1 MEEFYSFIAQF
12 NIYQSF
18 CTVTYQELVQMLE
31 EEELKDAT
39 LLVFANKQDLPG
51 AHTAAQISDALGLAQ
66 LKDRRWQIC
75 KTVATQGEGLADGMD
90 WIVQVL
96 TQGK

>member
-1 MEEFYSFIAQF
+1 
-12 NIYQSF
+12 
-18 CTVTYQELVQMLE
+18 MLE
-31 EEELKDAT
+31 EEDLKDSC

-51 AHTAAQISDALGLAQ
+51 AHSSAQISDALGLAQ

-75 KTVATQGEGLADGMD
+75 KAVATQGDGMQDGMD

-96 TQGK
+96 TQ